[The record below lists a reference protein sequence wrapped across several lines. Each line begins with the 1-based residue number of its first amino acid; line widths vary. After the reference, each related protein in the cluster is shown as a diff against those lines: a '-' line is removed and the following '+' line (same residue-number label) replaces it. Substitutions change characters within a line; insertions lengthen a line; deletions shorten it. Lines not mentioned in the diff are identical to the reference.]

1 MQTAM
6 EENEAVHLVDESSVE
21 EAKTGSSGQRMK
33 WGAIAL
39 KFVYPGLI
47 AVIFGLSLSSQLVD
61 KYFVLKPS
69 VITME
74 LPNQSPRNFTVPE
87 ATITATEMITTDQ
100 RYKSIPYENNLA
112 PLDDDDFFYFQEY
125 FIGMRYTIIAWDT
138 ATILGYVV
146 SVLTGL
152 ALLAQLVF
160 RQQPSTHA
168 FKPGS
173 FIATSWKN
181 ALPIWLLFAAV
192 GLCVIRLLLVTS
204 FVQSLSTRWAI
215 NCIRSELSRD
225 DWLVFLRTFYNANPR
240 TYQLEVLQSLG
251 FWFMKNGVTWQFST
265 ISLLISMALIDTIFI
280 AVFYLDMRVVRFKLK
295 LDKYH
300 QDILAIVREQIRFL
314 PKQARILPL
323 WFSGFLA
330 VFSVL
335 FTKVIGR
342 FVRNWGKSI
351 NRLPWTVPSEEFVT
365 TIDDL
370 IISHTGNYWFNPH
383 EVVDGTVLVW
393 VPLVFVIALG
403 SVDRISSLSKFLE
416 SLAYGYLLRCISIAV
431 TIYPTS
437 VAVMQSPHC
446 YTMDQMSFWEGMM
459 EVDFC
464 NDMMYSGHASLVV
477 TPAAI
482 LILMLIYGPY
492 KTKALPIIAVI
503 FTGLFSCSVVVTG
516 RFHYTADVLV
526 TCTVCS
532 LITLVNAPAWKV
544 LFSYGKYELKVGST
558 VSIHKVSALMEEI
571 GVRVVSITKSR
582 RIDMITTDWDH
593 MNDKLGL
600 LKDQIEKAHR
610 LIKKA

>member
-1 MQTAM
+1 M
-6 EENEAVHLVDESSVE
+6 EENESANLVDDAGAESNRINSAPAE
-21 EAKTGSSGQRMK
+21 RK
-33 WGAIAL
+33 WAGIAL
-39 KFVYPGLI
+39 KFVYPSLI
-47 AVIFGLSLSSQLVD
+47 AIVFGLSLASQLMD
-61 KYFVLKPS
+61 KYFVLKS
-69 VITME
+69 SLIAVE
-74 LPNQSPRNFTVPE
+74 LPNQPPRNFTVPE
-87 ATITATEMITTDQ
+87 VTITASQMITADE
-100 RYKSIPYENNLA
+100 RNKSIPYESNLP

-146 SVLTGL
+146 IALTGIAL
-152 ALLAQLVF
+152 AAQLYF
-160 RQQPSTHA
+160 REQPSTHA

-173 FIATSWKN
+173 FISTSWKN
-181 ALPIWLLFAAV
+181 ALPIWLLFASF

-215 NCIRSELSRD
+215 NCVRSDLSRD

-240 TYQLEVLQSLG
+240 TYQLQVLQSLG
-251 FWFMKNGVTWQFST
+251 FWFQKTGVSWQFST
-265 ISLLISMALIDTIFI
+265 IALLISMALSVIIFI
-280 AVFYLDMRVVRFKLK
+280 AVFYLDMRIVRFKLK
-295 LDKYH
+295 LDRYH
-300 QDILAIVREQIRFL
+300 QDILAIVREQIRSL
-314 PKQARILPL
+314 PKQSRILPL
-323 WFSGFLA
+323 WLSAFLA
-330 VFSVL
+330 VFSIL

-351 NRLPWTVPSEEFVT
+351 NRLPWTVPSEEFVNPM
-365 TIDDL
+365 DDL
-370 IISHTGNYWFNPH
+370 IISYTGNYWFNPH

-403 SVDRISSLSKFLE
+403 SVDRVSSLSKFLE
-416 SLAYGYLLRCISIAV
+416 SLAYGYLIRCVSIAV

-437 VAVMQSPHC
+437 VAVMQSPQC
-446 YTMDQMSFWEGMM
+446 YTLDQMSFWEGMM

-492 KTKALPIIAVI
+492 KTKALPIIAI
-503 FTGLFSCSVVVTG
+503 MFTGLFSCSVVVTG

-532 LITLVNAPAWKV
+532 LLALVNAPAWKV
-544 LFSYGKYELKVGST
+544 LFSYGKYELRVGST
-558 VSIHKVSALMEEI
+558 VSIHKVPALIEEI

-582 RIDMITTDWDH
+582 RIDMTTTDWDH

-610 LIKKA
+610 LIKKE

>member
-1 MQTAM
+1 M
-6 EENEAVHLVDESSVE
+6 EENESAHLVDDSDTENNKIESAPAE
-21 EAKTGSSGQRMK
+21 RK
-33 WGAIAL
+33 WGMIAL
-39 KFVYPGLI
+39 KFIYPSLI
-47 AVIFGLSLSSQLVD
+47 AIIFGLSLASQLID
-61 KYFVLKPS
+61 KYFVLKSS
-69 VITME
+69 VILIE
-74 LPNQSPRNFTVPE
+74 LPNQPPQNFTVPE
-87 ATITATEMITTDQ
+87 ITITATHMITMDE
-100 RYKSIPYENNLA
+100 RFKSIPYESNLP

-146 SVLTGL
+146 IVLTGL
-152 ALLAQLVF
+152 ALVAQLYF

-173 FIATSWKN
+173 FISTSWKN
-181 ALPIWLLFAAV
+181 ALPIWLLFASAC
-192 GLCVIRLLLVTS
+192 LCVVRLLLVTS

-215 NCIRSELSRD
+215 TCIRSDLNRD

-251 FWFMKNGVTWQFST
+251 FWFQKTGVSWQFST
-265 ISLLISMALIDTIFI
+265 IALLVSMGLIDAIFI
-280 AVFYLDMRVVRFKLK
+280 AVFYMDMRIVRFKLK
-295 LDKYH
+295 LDRYH
-300 QDILAIVREQIRFL
+300 QDILAIVRGQIKSL

-323 WFSGFLA
+323 WFSAFLF
-330 VFSVL
+330 VFSIL
-335 FTKVIGR
+335 FTKVVGR

-365 TIDDL
+365 PIDDL
-370 IISHTGNYWFNPH
+370 IISYTGNYWFNPH

-393 VPLVFVIALG
+393 VPLVMVISLG
-403 SVDRISSLSKFLE
+403 SVDRVSSMSKFWE
-416 SLAYGYLLRCISIAV
+416 SLAYGYLLRCVSIAV

-437 VAVMQSPHC
+437 VAVMQSPQC
-446 YTMDQMSFWEGMM
+446 YNLDQMTFWEGMM

-492 KTKALPIIAVI
+492 KSKALPIIAVL
-503 FTGLFSCSVVVTG
+503 FAGLFSCSVVVTG

-526 TCTVCS
+526 TCTICS
-532 LITLVNAPAWKV
+532 LIALVNAPAWKV
-544 LFSYGKYELKVGST
+544 LFSYGKYELRVGST
-558 VSIHKVSALMEEI
+558 VSIHKVPALMEEI

-582 RIDMITTDWDH
+582 RIDMATTDWEH

-610 LIKKA
+610 LLKKE